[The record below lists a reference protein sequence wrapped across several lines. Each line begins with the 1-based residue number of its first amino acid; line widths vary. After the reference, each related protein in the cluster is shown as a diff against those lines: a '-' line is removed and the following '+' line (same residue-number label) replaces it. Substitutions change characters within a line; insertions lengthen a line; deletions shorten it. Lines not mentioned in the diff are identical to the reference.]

1 MSSNMTARISVAVVQ
16 GKKGVLTNLSPDLT
30 RDTTAMNNY
39 RIWGKS
45 PFAVADIHG
54 GPGAAGEMAT
64 VAHEISLSRGVIE
77 PFQTE
82 RTVSGQVTELK
93 KVLNDQG
100 DLPVTLIGHSCGGK
114 KKILWNE

>member
-1 MSSNMTARISVAVVQ
+1 
-16 GKKGVLTNLSPDLT
+16 
-30 RDTTAMNNY
+30 MNNY

-45 PFAVADIHG
+45 PFAVADIHA

-100 DLPVTLIGHSCGGK
+100 DLPVTLIGQSWGAKKRYCGTNNRVTG
-114 KKILWNE
+114 

>member
-1 MSSNMTARISVAVVQ
+1 
-16 GKKGVLTNLSPDLT
+16 
-30 RDTTAMNNY
+30 MNNY

-45 PFAVADIHG
+45 PFAVAVIHG

-114 KKILWNE
+114 KKILWQE